1 MRMSIGGLPDSLEEG
16 VSQLLFVTVDNLS
29 AGSTKFSVTIQ
40 YSPLCQ

>member
-1 MRMSIGGLPDSLEEG
+1 VTGNNNQPG

-29 AGSTKFSVTIQ
+29 GGSTALSVGIQ